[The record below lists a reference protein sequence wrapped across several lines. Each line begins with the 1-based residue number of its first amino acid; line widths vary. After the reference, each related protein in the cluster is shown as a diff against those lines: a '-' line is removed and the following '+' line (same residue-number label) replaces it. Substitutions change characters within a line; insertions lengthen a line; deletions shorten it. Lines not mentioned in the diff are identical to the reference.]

1 MKLLKKNFYLVL
13 LSFVF
18 VASFGFVSVV
28 SAEDTNPQTTAFMT
42 ASGLP
47 DTPTAGSVV
56 ATVIEAFLGFLGIIF
71 VIQMIYAGFS
81 WMTAAG
87 NDDQVKK
94 ATALIRRSII
104 GLIIIVSAY
113 AITYTVFNLLPGAGG
128 SGSGTANVSV
138 DVSKQ
143 NNK

>member
-1 MKLLKKNFYLVL
+1 MKISKKNFYLVL
-13 LSFVF
+13 LSFIF
-18 VASFGFVSVV
+18 VASFGFVNVV
-28 SAEDTNPQTTAFMT
+28 SAADTPGTNPQTTAFMT

-47 DTPTAGSVV
+47 DDSTAGSVV

-113 AITYTVFNLLPGAGG
+113 AITYTVFTLLPGAGG
-128 SGSGTANVSV
+128 GTGKANVAGSSGTTN
-138 DVSKQ
+138 
-143 NNK
+143 